1 MADMSASAALVAI
14 GAKRKRRNGCKTYL
28 ASKCLYHLKP
38 FDAKFEPL
46 VHNEFL
52 ASREKKKLQLIEADV
67 EREKIKMINKGQQKK
82 TQSLMRKVSWK
93 RYCFDAFMIGIRY
106 RFT

>member
-28 ASKCLYHLKP
+28 ASKCLYQLKP

-46 VHNEFL
+46 VHNDFL
-52 ASREKKKLQLIEADV
+52 ASREKKKVKLIEADV
-67 EREKIKMINKGQQKK
+67 EREMIKMIDKRQKK
-82 TQSLMRKVSWK
+82 KAQSIMRNVSWK
-93 RYCFDAFMIGIRY
+93 RYCFEAFIIGKRY
-106 RFT
+106 WMS